1 MVVKMHQHRA
11 RRGHDWRRGAVVVAL
26 AGFVV
31 AGAMTVAHA
40 QLQRPKAELTP
51 VVEGDV
57 RAGASVRATLKVT
70 LPENVHVQS
79 NKPRD
84 PLLIPTVLTIE
95 PPAGVT
101 VGTIVYPAASDLKQ
115 EGQKQPLAVFG
126 HEFTV
131 TVTFTVAKGQA
142 PGALVVPAKFKY
154 QACDESLCYPPAKA
168 DLQWTLNVVATD
180 E

>member
-1 MVVKMHQHRA
+1 MRTEIVTNA
-11 RRGHDWRRGAVVVAL
+11 RKQAWVAAAL
-26 AGFVV
+26 AGLFV
-31 AGAMTVAHA
+31 AGAVTVGQA
-40 QLQRPKAELTP
+40 QLRRPKAELTP
-51 VVEGDV
+51 AVEGDV
-57 RAGASVRATLKVT
+57 RAGGSVRATLKVV
-70 LPENVHVQS
+70 LPDNVHVQS

-84 PLLIPTVLTIE
+84 PLLIPTALTVE

-101 VGTIVYPAASDLKQ
+101 VGKIVYPAASDLKQ

-131 TVTFTVAKGQA
+131 TVTLTVAKGQA

-154 QACDESLCYPPAKA
+154 QACDESMCFPPAKA
-168 DLQWTLNVVATD
+168 ETQWTLNVIATD